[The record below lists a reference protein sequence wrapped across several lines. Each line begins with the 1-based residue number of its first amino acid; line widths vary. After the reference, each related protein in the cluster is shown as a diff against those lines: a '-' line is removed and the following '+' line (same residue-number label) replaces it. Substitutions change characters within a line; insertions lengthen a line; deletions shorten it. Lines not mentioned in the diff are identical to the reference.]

1 MTNAFLNFFFSLVAA
16 ASKATINVG
25 VILAGVALT
34 GTLLFFVGRELFGSD
49 STTAIFSDAVDR
61 INAHSEV

>member
-1 MTNAFLNFFFSLVAA
+1 M
-16 ASKATINVG
+16 NVG

-34 GTLLFFVGRELFGSD
+34 GGLLFLVGRELFGSD

-61 INAHSEV
+61 INAHPEVRASSLL